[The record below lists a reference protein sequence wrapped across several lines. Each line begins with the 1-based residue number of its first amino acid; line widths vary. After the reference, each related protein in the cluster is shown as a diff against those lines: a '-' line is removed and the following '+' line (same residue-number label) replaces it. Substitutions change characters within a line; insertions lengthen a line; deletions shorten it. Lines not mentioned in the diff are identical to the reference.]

1 MALLLVK
8 PHRGYVDVYYND
20 IFGLIETF
28 KNLQINTIYSKKYEQ
43 IELDT
48 FKKHAEYNS

>member
-1 MALLLVK
+1 MALLLTRSQK
-8 PHRGYVDVYYND
+8 GYIDVYYND

-43 IELDT
+43 IELVT